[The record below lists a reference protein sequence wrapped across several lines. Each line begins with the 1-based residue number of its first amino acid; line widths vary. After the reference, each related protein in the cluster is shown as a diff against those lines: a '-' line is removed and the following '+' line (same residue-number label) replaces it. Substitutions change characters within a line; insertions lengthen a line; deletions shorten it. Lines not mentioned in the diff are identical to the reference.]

1 MDPPETSWVSTLVL
15 VSQGYTWQA
24 KLPLTLLLTK
34 CMGLIWATRS
44 SHFYTSRMCFYL
56 VEDGIVDSK
65 ASVTVHTHL

>member
-24 KLPLTLLLTK
+24 KLPLTLLLSK
-34 CMGLIWATRS
+34 CMGLIWASRS
-44 SHFYTSRMCFYL
+44 HHFYMSRMYFYL